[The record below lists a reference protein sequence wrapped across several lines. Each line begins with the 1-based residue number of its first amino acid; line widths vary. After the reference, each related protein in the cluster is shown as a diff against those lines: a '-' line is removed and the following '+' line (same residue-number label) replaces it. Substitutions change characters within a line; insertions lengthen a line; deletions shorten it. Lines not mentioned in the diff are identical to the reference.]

1 MKKTMTVAA
10 IILTA
15 LVFVL
20 ANNAMAQKKAWDV
33 PVGYKNMKSANP
45 SDVATAKQLYGQY
58 CKSCHGAAGLGD
70 GPKAANLTTPMDS
83 FKTPAFKA
91 ELDGVVYFQSFV
103 GRNEMP
109 NFEKKIT
116 NEGDRW
122 AVVKYVKNF

>member
-15 LVFVL
+15 FVFVL
-20 ANNAMAQKKAWDV
+20 ANNVMAQKKAWDV
-33 PVGYKNMKSANP
+33 PPKYKQMKSANP

-70 GPKAANLTTPMDS
+70 GPKSASLGTAMDS
-83 FKTPAFKA
+83 FKTAAFKA
-91 ELDGVVYFQSFV
+91 EADGVTYYQSFV
-103 GRNEMP
+103 GRGDMP

-122 AVVKYVKNF
+122 ALVKYIKSF